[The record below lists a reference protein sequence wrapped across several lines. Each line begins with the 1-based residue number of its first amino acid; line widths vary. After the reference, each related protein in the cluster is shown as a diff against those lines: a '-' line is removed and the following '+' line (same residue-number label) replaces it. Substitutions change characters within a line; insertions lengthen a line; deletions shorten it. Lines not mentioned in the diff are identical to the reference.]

1 MKKILYSVLTVLAL
15 VGTTSCSD
23 FLDDQKPQGVLD
35 SDMVKDPSNVDNLV
49 ISAYAVFTTAEDVNS
64 SFSMWNFDVRS
75 DDAYKGGN
83 GTSDGDVFHQLEI
96 EQGVLTTNWNIN
108 DMWVRLYNCISRVNS
123 AISVLET
130 TSDSYQLKAQR
141 LGEMKFLRAYAHF
154 LLKRL
159 YKNIPFIMDANLKQ
173 EDYNTLSNTEFNN
186 DEGWQQIINDVEYA
200 YSVLPVKQ
208 TDKGRPS
215 KAAAAAFLTKAY
227 LYKAYRQDDPS
238 SNQVTSIS
246 REDLLKVIEYSNPDI
261 YSAGG
266 FDLEADFHNNF
277 RPETQY
283 ENGVESIWAMQYSIN
298 DGTKYG
304 NLNWSY
310 GLIVPNIPGVT
321 DGGCDFYKPSQ
332 NLVNAYRT
340 DADGHPFI
348 DTFNNKDYD
357 LTQDADPR
365 LFLTVGL
372 TGLPYEFNSKYMM
385 DASSTWSRSNGL
397 YGYYV
402 TLKQNVDPDC
412 GYMVKGSW
420 WGTPM
425 NRIVFRYA
433 DVLLERAEAY
443 AQLAIKGEGDAKQAI
458 NIVNDIR
465 KRAKQSTGMIANYP
479 SDYGVKFNIS
489 TYDGNYSAEE
499 TLKIVK
505 MERRLEMGMESE
517 RFFDLVRW
525 GEAEKVLNKYFA
537 EETNNCSIYGD
548 AHFTA
553 NKNEYLPIPFSQVAA
568 SDGHYTQN
576 IGGW

>member
-49 ISAYAVFTTAEDVNS
+49 ISAYAVFTTAEDINS

-173 EDYNTLSNTEFNN
+173 EDYNTLSNTEFTN

-215 KAAAAAFLTKAY
+215 KAAAAAFLTKVY
-227 LYKAYRQDDPS
+227 LYKAYRQDDPKT
-238 SNQVTSIS
+238 NEVTSIN

-266 FDLEADFHNNF
+266 FDLEPDFHNNF

-385 DASSTWSRSNGL
+385 DASATWSRSNGL

-412 GYMVKGSW
+412 GYLVKGSW

-443 AQLAIKGEGDAKQAI
+443 AQLNETGEAIKL
-458 NIVNDIR
+458 VNEIR

-489 TYDGNYSAEE
+489 TYNGTYSQEE
-499 TLKIVK
+499 ALKIVK

-537 EETNNCSIYGD
+537 EETNKCSIYGD

-576 IGGW
+576 IGEW

>member
-49 ISAYAVFTTAEDVNS
+49 ISAYAVFTTAEDINS

-173 EDYNTLSNTEFNN
+173 EDYNTLSNTEFTN

-227 LYKAYRQDDPS
+227 LYKAYRQDNPKT
-238 SNQVTSIS
+238 NEVTTIN

-266 FDLEADFHNNF
+266 FDLEPDFHNNF

-385 DASSTWSRSNGL
+385 DASATWSRSNGL

-412 GYMVKGSW
+412 GYLVKGSW

-443 AQLAIKGEGDAKQAI
+443 AQLNETGEAIKL
-458 NIVNDIR
+458 VNEIR

-489 TYDGNYSAEE
+489 TYNGTYSQEE
-499 TLKIVK
+499 ALKIVK

-537 EETNNCSIYGD
+537 EETNKCSIYGD
-548 AHFTA
+548 AHFTK
-553 NKNEYLPIPFSQVAA
+553 NKNEYLPIPYSQVAA
-568 SDGHYTQN
+568 SNGHYTQN
-576 IGGW
+576 IGEW

>member
-35 SDMVKDPSNVDNLV
+35 SDMVKEPSNVDNLV

-238 SNQVTSIS
+238 SNQVTSIN

-266 FDLEADFHNNF
+266 FDLESDFHNNF

-443 AQLAIKGEGDAKQAI
+443 AQLNETGEAIKL
-458 NIVNDIR
+458 VNKIR
-465 KRAKQSTGMIANYP
+465 LRAKQSTGMIANYP

-489 TYDGNYSAEE
+489 TYNGSYSQEDA
-499 TLKIVK
+499 LKIVK

-568 SDGHYTQN
+568 SDKHYTQN

>member
-49 ISAYAVFTTAEDVNS
+49 ISAYAVFTTAEDINS

-83 GTSDGDVFHQLEI
+83 GTSDGDVYHQLEI

-173 EDYNTLSNTEFNN
+173 EDYNTLSNTEFTN

-227 LYKAYRQDDPS
+227 LYKAYRQDDPKT
-238 SNQVTSIS
+238 NEVTSIN

-266 FDLEADFHNNF
+266 FDLEPDFHNNF

-385 DASSTWSRSNGL
+385 DASATWSRSNGL

-412 GYMVKGSW
+412 GYLVKGSW

-443 AQLAIKGEGDAKQAI
+443 AQLNETGEAIKL
-458 NIVNDIR
+458 VNEIR

-489 TYDGNYSAEE
+489 TYNGTYSQEE
-499 TLKIVK
+499 ALKIVK

-537 EETNNCSIYGD
+537 EEANNCLIYRD
-548 AHFTA
+548 AHFTK
-553 NKNEYLPIPFSQVAA
+553 NKNEYLPIPYSQVAA
-568 SDGHYTQN
+568 SNGHYTQN
-576 IGGW
+576 IGEW

>member
-49 ISAYAVFTTAEDVNS
+49 ISAYAVFTTAEDINS

-238 SNQVTSIS
+238 SNQVTSIN

-266 FDLEADFHNNF
+266 FDLEPDFHNNF

-412 GYMVKGSW
+412 GYLVKGSW

-443 AQLAIKGEGDAKQAI
+443 AQLNETGEAIKL
-458 NIVNDIR
+458 VNKIR
-465 KRAKQSTGMIANYP
+465 LRAKQSTGMIANYP

-489 TYDGNYSAEE
+489 TYNGSYSQEDA
-499 TLKIVK
+499 LKIVK

-537 EETNNCSIYGD
+537 EETNKCSIYGD

-553 NKNEYLPIPFSQVAA
+553 DKNEYLPIPFSQVAA

-576 IGGW
+576 IGEW

>member
-35 SDMVKDPSNVDNLV
+35 SDMVKEPSNVDNLV

-130 TSDSYQLKAQR
+130 TSDSYQLKAQS

-238 SNQVTSIS
+238 SNQVTSIN

-298 DGTKYG
+298 DGTKNG

-443 AQLAIKGEGDAKQAI
+443 AQLNETGEAIKL
-458 NIVNDIR
+458 VNKIR
-465 KRAKQSTGMIANYP
+465 LRAKQSTGMIANYP

-489 TYDGNYSAEE
+489 TYNGSYSQEDA
-499 TLKIVK
+499 LKIVK

-537 EETNNCSIYGD
+537 EETNNCSIYGE

>member
-35 SDMVKDPSNVDNLV
+35 SDRVKDPSNVDNLV
-49 ISAYAVFTTAEDVNS
+49 ISAYAVFTTAEDINS

-173 EDYNTLSNTEFNN
+173 EDYNTLSNTEFTN

-227 LYKAYRQDDPS
+227 LYKAYRQDDAA
-238 SNQVTSIS
+238 SNQVTSIN

-266 FDLEADFHNNF
+266 FDLEPDFHNNF

-385 DASSTWSRSNGL
+385 DASATWSRSNGL

-412 GYMVKGSW
+412 GYLVKGSW

-443 AQLAIKGEGDAKQAI
+443 AQLNETGEAIKL
-458 NIVNDIR
+458 VNEIR

-489 TYDGNYSAEE
+489 TYNGTYSQEDA
-499 TLKIVK
+499 LKIVK

-537 EETNNCSIYGD
+537 EEANNCSIYGD

-576 IGGW
+576 IGEW

>member
-238 SNQVTSIS
+238 SNQVTSIN

-266 FDLEADFHNNF
+266 FDLEADFHSNF

-385 DASSTWSRSNGL
+385 DASATWSRSNGL

-412 GYMVKGSW
+412 GYLVKGSW

-443 AQLAIKGEGDAKQAI
+443 AQLNETGEAIKL
-458 NIVNDIR
+458 VNEIR

-489 TYDGNYSAEE
+489 TYNGTYSQEE
-499 TLKIVK
+499 ALKIVK

-576 IGGW
+576 IGEW

>member
-35 SDMVKDPSNVDNLV
+35 SDIVKDPSNVDNLV

-238 SNQVTSIS
+238 SNQVTSIN

-266 FDLEADFHNNF
+266 FDLEPDFHNNF

-412 GYMVKGSW
+412 GYLVKGSW

-443 AQLAIKGEGDAKQAI
+443 AQLNETGEAIKL
-458 NIVNDIR
+458 VNKIR
-465 KRAKQSTGMIANYP
+465 LRAKQSTGMIANYP

-489 TYDGNYSAEE
+489 TYNGSYSKEDA
-499 TLKIVK
+499 LKIVK

-525 GEAEKVLNKYFA
+525 GEAEKVLNRYFA

-553 NKNEYLPIPFSQVAA
+553 DKNEYLPIPFSQVAA

-576 IGGW
+576 IGEW

>member
-35 SDMVKDPSNVDNLV
+35 SDMVKEPSNVDNLV

-108 DMWVRLYNCISRVNS
+108 DMWVRLYNSISRVNS

-238 SNQVTSIS
+238 SNQVTSIN

-298 DGTKYG
+298 DGTKNG

-443 AQLAIKGEGDAKQAI
+443 AQLNETGEAIKL
-458 NIVNDIR
+458 VNKIR
-465 KRAKQSTGMIANYP
+465 LRAKQSTGMIANYP

-489 TYDGNYSAEE
+489 TYNGSYSQEDA
-499 TLKIVK
+499 LKIVK

-537 EETNNCSIYGD
+537 EETNNCSIYGE

>member
-35 SDMVKDPSNVDNLV
+35 SDMVKEPSNVDNLV

-130 TSDSYQLKAQR
+130 TSDSYQLKDQR

-238 SNQVTSIS
+238 SNQVTSIN